1 MFSTLPNL
9 NFNISLTFILSS
21 ANAFNLDQSK
31 ILSFGKGIN
40 DLYVYKSYKFINSI
54 SILHIDQY
62 IKYEIVTNE
71 ILSRYRQLSKM
82 NNLNLAFLQFKFW
95 AIIKLGKKKK
105 KKEKK
110 YKLNNENSNIYFS
123 DTSRLCV

>member
-40 DLYVYKSYKFINSI
+40 DLYVYKSYKFINFI

-71 ILSRYRQLSKM
+71 ILSRYHQLLKM
-82 NNLNLAFLQFKFW
+82 NNLNLAFLQFKFS
-95 AIIKLGKKKK
+95 AVVKLGKKKK
-105 KKEKK
+105 KKKREK
-110 YKLNNENSNIYFS
+110 I
-123 DTSRLCV
+123 